1 MIQLDRL
8 LGFYWVAETGSY
20 SRAAR
25 RFPYPITQP
34 GVHQQVRRLADE
46 LGVQL
51 FERVGHDT
59 MRLTAAGQRLHDL
72 VAPFLRALPQVEASI
87 RSLSFGGRLRLH
99 SSPLL
104 IRELLPRGLAQLR
117 RARPD
122 IRVEL
127 YELDGGAEELL
138 RTHQTDL
145 VVEFLP
151 QVPEDLASM
160 VLTTI
165 STYVIVPGPVRPRRR
180 AFRRKLVEGLPFI
193 AYHEGTLEAQL
204 QLEALQFLGI
214 EPPIGMRAGA
224 AESIAALVAA
234 GLGFS
239 IVGGISSETVAPP
252 GAQAYRIDH
261 TDAQFPASALW
272 RRSSAPD
279 PLLEAALQAL
289 SGGARAIR

>member
-1 MIQLDRL
+1 MGEL
-8 LGFYWVAETGSY
+8 YWLRRPIAHRGLHDAERGIVENSV
-20 SRAAR
+20 SAVKAAMRKGIAVEVDLQRAADN
-25 RFPYPITQP
+25 QP
-34 GVHQQVRRLADE
+34 VV
-46 LGVQL
+46 
-51 FERVGHDT
+51 FHDMT
-59 MRLTAAGQRLHDL
+59 LERLTNESGPVAARD
-72 VAPFLRALPQVEASI
+72 V
-87 RSLSFGGRLRLH
+87 
-99 SSPLL
+99 
-104 IRELLPRGLAQLR
+104 
-117 RARPD
+117 
-122 IRVEL
+122 
-127 YELDGGAEELL
+127 AEELL